1 MKFNYKKFFSYYKPY
16 LRLFLSVM
24 FCALIGAAITLILP
38 LLTRYITKDVL
49 QGNLKDALD
58 QILKIGCI
66 MLLLIG
72 LQMICSFYVDYR
84 GHAMGAMMERDMRG
98 ELFDHYQK
106 LSFSFYDEQKT
117 GKLMSRITNDLL
129 TLS

>member
-1 MKFNYKKFFSYYKPY
+1 MKYKSKKFFSYYKPY

-24 FCALIGAAITLILP
+24 FFALIGAAITLILP

-49 QGNLKDALD
+49 QGNLKDALE

-72 LQMICSFYVDYR
+72 LQMVCSFYVD
-84 GHAMGAMMERDMRG
+84 
-98 ELFDHYQK
+98 
-106 LSFSFYDEQKT
+106 
-117 GKLMSRITNDLL
+117 
-129 TLS
+129 